1 MRADADV
8 ESAAPLTPPR
18 HSPAAPCAVVTAEMI
33 FKDCDLLEHVLSGNV
48 GLETFVAVRQ
58 VSRAARAICAE
69 SKALVR
75 AVALYSGA
83 LNKRQFVGL
92 FSLNYQEGSMYPHTC
107 HGRRHLFDAAAIDKA
122 LARPD
127 CMVLMRLNATCSRYE
142 REAYLGKRYGGS
154 PGKRQRVVA
163 G

>member
-1 MRADADV
+1 MSTHADNKS
-8 ESAAPLTPPR
+8 SALLTSPR
-18 HSPAAPCAVVTAEMI
+18 HCPVEPCAVVTAEMI
-33 FKDCDLLEHVLSGNV
+33 FNDCDLLVHVLSGHV
-48 GLETFVAVRQ
+48 GLDTFVAVRQ
-58 VSRAARAICAE
+58 VNRAACAICAE

-75 AVALYSGA
+75 AVALYSGT
-83 LNKRQFVGL
+83 LNKREFVGL
-92 FSLNYQEGSMYPHTC
+92 FSLNYQDGSRYPHTC
-107 HGRRHLFDAAAIDKA
+107 SGRRHLFDAAAIDMA

-142 REAYLGKRYGGS
+142 RETYLRERYGGS